1 MNKKLMA
8 LKKLIDNRRSK
19 CTPVRVKTPVPSS
32 NPVQKEE
39 TPVPSAPVVESPVE
53 TPVVAP
59 EAPVVEAPVAPAEP
73 VVAEPVDVPVAEPAP
88 EVPEAPADETPVA
101 PAPEAPAAP
110 ADEAPAAPVSSGFGI
125 VAPAIS
131 EDKPRRR
138 RTRRVVRSD
147 ENVEL

>member
-8 LKKLIDNRRSK
+8 LKKLIDSRRSK

-32 NPVQKEE
+32 KPVQKEE
-39 TPVPSAPVVESPVE
+39 TPAPSAPVVESPVE

-59 EAPVVEAPVAPAEP
+59 EAPVVETPVAPAEP
-73 VVAEPVDVPVAEPAP
+73 VVAESVDVPVAEPS
-88 EVPEAPADETPVA
+88 
-101 PAPEAPAAP
+101 PEAPAAP
-110 ADEAPAAPVSSGFGI
+110 ADESPVAPADETPVAPVSSGFGI

-138 RTRRVVRSD
+138 RTRRAVRSD
-147 ENVEL
+147 ENGEL

>member
-19 CTPVRVKTPVPSS
+19 CTPVHVKTPVPSS
-32 NPVQKEE
+32 KPVQKEE
-39 TPVPSAPVVESPVE
+39 TPAPSAPVVESPVE

-59 EAPVVEAPVAPAEP
+59 EAPVVETPVAPAEP
-73 VVAEPVDVPVAEPAP
+73 SVAEPVDVPVAEPAP
-88 EVPEAPADETPVA
+88 E
-101 PAPEAPAAP
+101 APAAP
-110 ADEAPAAPVSSGFGI
+110 ADESPAAPADETPIAPVSSGFGI

-138 RTRRVVRSD
+138 RTRRAVRSD
-147 ENVEL
+147 ENGEL

>member
-19 CTPVRVKTPVPSS
+19 CTPVHVKPPVPSS
-32 NPVQKEE
+32 KPVQKEE
-39 TPVPSAPVVESPVE
+39 TPAPSAPVVESPVE

-59 EAPVVEAPVAPAEP
+59 EAPVVETPVAPVEP
-73 VVAEPVDVPVAEPAP
+73 SVAELVDVPVAE
-88 EVPEAPADETPVA
+88 

-110 ADEAPAAPVSSGFGI
+110 ADESPAAPADETPIAPVSSGFGI

-138 RTRRVVRSD
+138 RTRRAVRSD
-147 ENVEL
+147 ENGEL

>member
-32 NPVQKEE
+32 KPVQKEE
-39 TPVPSAPVVESPVE
+39 TPAPSAPVVESPVE

-59 EAPVVEAPVAPAEP
+59 EAPVVETPVAPAEP
-73 VVAEPVDVPVAEPAP
+73 VVAEPVDVPVAEPS
-88 EVPEAPADETPVA
+88 
-101 PAPEAPAAP
+101 PEAPAAP
-110 ADEAPAAPVSSGFGI
+110 ADETPAAPAPEAPAAPVSSGFGI

-147 ENVEL
+147 ENGEL

>member
-32 NPVQKEE
+32 KLVQKEE
-39 TPVPSAPVVESPVE
+39 TPASSAPVVESPVE

-59 EAPVVEAPVAPAEP
+59 EAPVVETPVSPAEP
-73 VVAEPVDVPVAEPAP
+73 VVAEPVDVPVAEPTP
-88 EVPEAPADETPVA
+88 EVSVAPADET
-101 PAPEAPAAP
+101 
-110 ADEAPAAPVSSGFGI
+110 PAAPVSSGFGI

-138 RTRRVVRSD
+138 RTRRAVRSD
-147 ENVEL
+147 ENGEL

>member
-32 NPVQKEE
+32 KPVQKEE
-39 TPVPSAPVVESPVE
+39 TPAPSAPVVESPVE

-59 EAPVVEAPVAPAEP
+59 EAPVVETPVAPAEP
-73 VVAEPVDVPVAEPAP
+73 TVETPVAPAEPLVAEPVDVPVAEPAP
-88 EVPEAPADETPVA
+88 EVPAAPADETPV
-101 PAPEAPAAP
+101 
-110 ADEAPAAPVSSGFGI
+110 APVSSGFGI

-138 RTRRVVRSD
+138 RTRRAVRSD
-147 ENVEL
+147 ENGEL

>member
-32 NPVQKEE
+32 KPVQKEE
-39 TPVPSAPVVESPVE
+39 TPAPSAQVVESPVE

-59 EAPVVEAPVAPAEP
+59 EASAVETPVAPAEP
-73 VVAEPVDVPVAEPAP
+73 AVAEPVDVPVAEPAP
-88 EVPEAPADETPVA
+88 EAL
-101 PAPEAPAAP
+101 AAP
-110 ADEAPAAPVSSGFGI
+110 ASEAPAAPVSSGFGI

-138 RTRRVVRSD
+138 RTRRAVRSD
-147 ENVEL
+147 ENGEL

>member
-1 MNKKLMA
+1 MNKKLMV
-8 LKKLIDNRRSK
+8 LKKLIDSRRSK

-32 NPVQKEE
+32 KPVQKEE
-39 TPVPSAPVVESPVE
+39 TPAPSAPVVESPVE

-59 EAPVVEAPVAPAEP
+59 EAPVVETPVAPAEP

-88 EVPEAPADETPVA
+88 E
-101 PAPEAPAAP
+101 APAAP
-110 ADEAPAAPVSSGFGI
+110 VDEAPAAPVSSGFGI

-138 RTRRVVRSD
+138 RTRRVVRSE
-147 ENVEL
+147 ENGEL

>member
-32 NPVQKEE
+32 KPAQKEE
-39 TPVPSAPVVESPVE
+39 TPAPSAPVVESTVE

-59 EAPVVEAPVAPAEP
+59 EAPVVETPVAPAEP

-88 EVPEAPADETPVA
+88 E
-101 PAPEAPAAP
+101 APAAP
-110 ADEAPAAPVSSGFGI
+110 ALEAPAAPVSSGFGI
-125 VAPAIS
+125 VAQAIS

-138 RTRRVVRSD
+138 RTRRAVRSD
-147 ENVEL
+147 ENGEL

>member
-19 CTPVRVKTPVPSS
+19 CTPVRVKIPVPSS
-32 NPVQKEE
+32 KPVQKEE
-39 TPVPSAPVVESPVE
+39 TPAPSAPVVESLVE

-59 EAPVVEAPVAPAEP
+59 EAPVVETPVAPAEP

-88 EVPEAPADETPVA
+88 EAPADETPVA
-101 PAPEAPAAP
+101 PAP
-110 ADEAPAAPVSSGFGI
+110 EAPAAPVSSGFGI

-131 EDKPRRR
+131 DDKPRRR

-147 ENVEL
+147 ENGEL

>member
-19 CTPVRVKTPVPSS
+19 CTPVHVKPPVPSS
-32 NPVQKEE
+32 KPVQKEE
-39 TPVPSAPVVESPVE
+39 TPAPSAPVVESPVE

-59 EAPVVEAPVAPAEP
+59 EAPVVETPVAPVEP
-73 VVAEPVDVPVAEPAP
+73 SVAELVDVPVAE
-88 EVPEAPADETPVA
+88 

-110 ADEAPAAPVSSGFGI
+110 ADESPAAPADETLIAPVSSGFGI

-138 RTRRVVRSD
+138 RTRRAVRSD
-147 ENVEL
+147 ENGEL

>member
-32 NPVQKEE
+32 KPVQKEE

-59 EAPVVEAPVAPAEP
+59 EAPVVETPVVETPVVPAEP

-88 EVPEAPADETPVA
+88 E
-101 PAPEAPAAP
+101 APAAP
-110 ADEAPAAPVSSGFGI
+110 ADESPAAPADVSPVAPVSSGFGI

-138 RTRRVVRSD
+138 RTRRAVRSD
-147 ENVEL
+147 ENGEL

>member
-19 CTPVRVKTPVPSS
+19 CTPVHVKPPVPSS
-32 NPVQKEE
+32 KPVQKEE
-39 TPVPSAPVVESPVE
+39 TPAPSAPVVESPVE

-59 EAPVVEAPVAPAEP
+59 EAPVVETPVAPAEP
-73 VVAEPVDVPVAEPAP
+73 SVAEPVDVPVAEPAP
-88 EVPEAPADETPVA
+88 E
-101 PAPEAPAAP
+101 APAAP
-110 ADEAPAAPVSSGFGI
+110 ADESPAAPADETPIAPVSSGFGI

-138 RTRRVVRSD
+138 RTRRAVRSD
-147 ENVEL
+147 ENGEL

>member
-32 NPVQKEE
+32 KPVQKEE
-39 TPVPSAPVVESPVE
+39 TPSSSAPVVESPVE

-59 EAPVVEAPVAPAEP
+59 EAPVVETPVAPAEP
-73 VVAEPVDVPVAEPAP
+73 SVAEPVDVPVAEPAP
-88 EVPEAPADETPVA
+88 E
-101 PAPEAPAAP
+101 APAAP
-110 ADEAPAAPVSSGFGI
+110 ADESPAAPVSSGFGI

-131 EDKPRRR
+131 EDRPRRR
-138 RTRRVVRSD
+138 RTRRAVRSD
-147 ENVEL
+147 ENGEL

>member
-19 CTPVRVKTPVPSS
+19 CTPVHVKPPVPSS
-32 NPVQKEE
+32 KPVQKEE
-39 TPVPSAPVVESPVE
+39 TPAPSAPVVESPVE

-59 EAPVVEAPVAPAEP
+59 EAPVVETPVAPVEP
-73 VVAEPVDVPVAEPAP
+73 SVAELVDVPVAE
-88 EVPEAPADETPVA
+88 

-110 ADEAPAAPVSSGFGI
+110 ADESPAAPADETPAAPADETPIAPVSSGFGI

-138 RTRRVVRSD
+138 RTRRAVRSD
-147 ENVEL
+147 ENGEL

>member
-32 NPVQKEE
+32 KPVQKEE
-39 TPVPSAPVVESPVE
+39 TPAPSAPVVESPVE

-59 EAPVVEAPVAPAEP
+59 EAPVVETPVAPAEP

-88 EVPEAPADETPVA
+88 E
-101 PAPEAPAAP
+101 APAAP
-110 ADEAPAAPVSSGFGI
+110 VDEAPAAPVSSGFGI

-138 RTRRVVRSD
+138 RTRRVVRSE
-147 ENVEL
+147 ENGEL

>member
-19 CTPVRVKTPVPSS
+19 CTPVHVKTPVPSS
-32 NPVQKEE
+32 KPVQKEE
-39 TPVPSAPVVESPVE
+39 TPAPSAPVVESPVE

-59 EAPVVEAPVAPAEP
+59 EAPVVETPVAPAEP
-73 VVAEPVDVPVAEPAP
+73 PVAEPVDVPVAEPAP
-88 EVPEAPADETPVA
+88 EVPAAPADETPV
-101 PAPEAPAAP
+101 
-110 ADEAPAAPVSSGFGI
+110 APVSSGFGI

-138 RTRRVVRSD
+138 RTRRAVRSD
-147 ENVEL
+147 ENGEL

>member
-1 MNKKLMA
+1 MNKKLMV
-8 LKKLIDNRRSK
+8 LKKLIDSRRSK

-32 NPVQKEE
+32 KPVQKEE
-39 TPVPSAPVVESPVE
+39 TPAPSAPVVESPVE

-59 EAPVVEAPVAPAEP
+59 EAPVVETPVAPAEP
-73 VVAEPVDVPVAEPAP
+73 SVAELVDVPVAE
-88 EVPEAPADETPVA
+88 

-110 ADEAPAAPVSSGFGI
+110 ADETPIAPVSSGFGI

-138 RTRRVVRSD
+138 RTRRAVRSD
-147 ENVEL
+147 ENGEL